1 MSLPTKEPEADVIAQ
16 LTAEESLMRR
26 FTMEGPGV
34 FLQEIRRL
42 WDVFAKA
49 RSEQRE
55 AERDRDHAYRLCLK
69 AQDRC
74 RFYMAKFD
82 AAKRE
87 GECAGRLREG
97 LEVVC
102 HLIPNFATLRN
113 AQNIARATLAK
124 NPAPV
129 SDRSAAKSDDGL
141 SPAVAPTPPASGAG
155 PHEVLT
161 ERDPWE
167 ELRVIEEE
175 MKARGIVD
183 VKFAWSPEARNKGSD
198 ELARDVVKFLRAC
211 LDGRTQPAPPVGDS
225 HRAEPFEKTRGE
237 LAGWLYWEAESRSK
251 DNHIRYRMLRR
262 WEQWVK
268 ALAQVAP
275 RVEAR

>member
-1 MSLPTKEPEADVIAQ
+1 MSL
-16 LTAEESLMRR
+16 
-26 FTMEGPGV
+26 
-34 FLQEIRRL
+34 
-42 WDVFAKA
+42 
-49 RSEQRE
+49 
-55 AERDRDHAYRLCLK
+55 
-69 AQDRC
+69 
-74 RFYMAKFD
+74 
-82 AAKRE
+82 
-87 GECAGRLREG
+87 
-97 LEVVC
+97 
-102 HLIPNFATLRN
+102 
-113 AQNIARATLAK
+113 
-124 NPAPV
+124 
-129 SDRSAAKSDDGL
+129 
-141 SPAVAPTPPASGAG
+141 PTPPASGAG
-155 PHEVLT
+155 SHAELT

-167 ELRVIEEE
+167 ELRAIEEE
-175 MKARGIVD
+175 MKARGIGD

-275 RVEAR
+275 RVVLRSAPGRNEMLAFAAELCERVRDEYRRLQVGLAAEGAQACCDHIRLRIANSPPEEGRSLSKPHPSDVCGWCGFRFGKHSVVGDACPLPPASKEGSWTWDSRTFKPEVVPPKENKQ